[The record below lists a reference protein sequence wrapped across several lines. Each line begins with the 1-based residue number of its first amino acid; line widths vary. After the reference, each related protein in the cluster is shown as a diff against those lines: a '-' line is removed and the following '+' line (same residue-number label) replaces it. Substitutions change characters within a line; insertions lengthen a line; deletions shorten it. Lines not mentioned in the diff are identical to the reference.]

1 MNGMSLKSS
10 RPSVRRLA
18 VLCGVAFFV
27 VAATG
32 CVRYNA
38 HVTVGPNGELHV
50 RERADLMPGVVDSM
64 RLEPKLVW
72 SAFEAATLAR
82 GGRFTKDRPDSLK
95 GATAEYPLDA
105 WSELGQ
111 RGQAFK
117 GIDEIERR
125 TKPANAAYE
134 VKDQYFFTITK
145 LGYSLE
151 MNEPTGAAVDSIWAP
166 WVAQATG
173 EVTFEVPGQILS
185 TNATKRSGN
194 QITYPLAYG
203 QTLDVEVEYKQ
214 MQWVAVVSVV
224 LVGIFLLYLL
234 FAGLKAMGAKKKNR
248 QAPAP
253 KVA

>member
-1 MNGMSLKSS
+1 MNGKLLKSS
-10 RPSVRRLA
+10 RSSVRRLA
-18 VLCGVAFFV
+18 VLAGVAFFV
-27 VAATG
+27 AAASG

-38 HVTVGPNGELHV
+38 HVNVGPNGEVHV
-50 RERADLMPGVVDSM
+50 RERAEMMPGVADSM

-72 SAFEAATLAR
+72 TAFQAAVEAR

-95 GATAEYPLDA
+95 GASGEYELDEWA
-105 WSELGQ
+105 ELGQ

-125 TKPANAAYE
+125 TKPAQVGYE

-145 LGYSLE
+145 LAMNLE
-151 MNEPTGAAVDSIWAP
+151 LAEPTGAQVDSVWAP
-166 WVAQATG
+166 WVQQAGG
-173 EVTFEVPGQILS
+173 EVTFEVPGEILS
-185 TNATKRSGN
+185 TNATQRAGN
-194 QITYPLAYG
+194 KLTYPLAYG

-234 FAGLKAMGAKKKNR
+234 FAGLKAMGSRNK
-248 QAPAP
+248 AP
-253 KVA
+253 KAS